1 MQTILHTDQG
11 EPVIDVQSISPFQ
24 RHPLIFQAV
33 QELAP
38 GEGLVL
44 VNDHDPRP
52 LRLQL
57 DTLFPASFT
66 WQYLEQGPDTWRVRI
81 GRPAQGAAH
90 IPTHRVRIERNG
102 RVVVADAQD
111 ALGQTAD
118 GALVCEV
125 TDCPPNATLDDVLDL
140 MHGVVP
146 PAGVLSIAY
155 ERLVARRSGSC
166 CGGMCG

>member
-1 MQTILHTDQG
+1 MQTILPTDQG
-11 EPVIDVQSISPFQ
+11 EPVIDVQSIPPYQ
-24 RHPLIFQAV
+24 RHPVIFQAA

-52 LRLQL
+52 LRSQL
-57 DTLFPASFT
+57 DTLFPSSFT

-90 IPTHRVRIERNG
+90 IATHRVRIERSG

-111 ALGQTAD
+111 VLGRTSD

-125 TDCPPNATLDDVLDL
+125 IDCPPNATLDDVLDL

-146 PAGVLSIAY
+146 PVGVVSIPY
-155 ERLVARRSGSC
+155 ERLVSRRNGSC